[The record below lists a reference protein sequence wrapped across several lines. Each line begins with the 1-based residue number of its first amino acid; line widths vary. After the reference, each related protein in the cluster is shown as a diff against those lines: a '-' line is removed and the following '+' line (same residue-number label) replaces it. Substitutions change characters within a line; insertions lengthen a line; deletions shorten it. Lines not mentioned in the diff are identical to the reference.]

1 MRNVGTRDPRDR
13 GRDREYEQQEHA
25 AIMTL
30 RKRFGLRD
38 CGPGEYDARCP
49 AHDDHNKSLRVYR
62 GATDGKLR
70 FRCYAGC
77 HYNDIRRALGLKP
90 QGEANRQTWRPAPA
104 EPGKVS
110 TRQVTNYDYEDLAER
125 FALPPSGLEPLAGM
139 LGVSVASLADA
150 QAGRCLGEAM
160 YSHKRE
166 DEVPIT
172 AWTFPMWNADAKVTG
187 LRLRFEN
194 GDKGSWTDSLPG
206 VFIGRRWGLPGPIA
220 ICEGPTDRAAVWDWG
235 FDVIGRPSCNT
246 GGTIILTMLSR
257 LRDLGERAAG
267 VGPTR
272 REVVIFSNLD
282 EAKPI
287 PNTDPVRYF
296 YPGQEG
302 AVQLADELTRARF
315 PVRIIT
321 PPDGFK
327 DFRKWKTDGGA
338 TRRDVENAIRA
349 KRCHRLRR

>member
-1 MRNVGTRDPRDR
+1 MNTRTIDPRDR
-13 GRDREYEQQEHA
+13 GRDKTFEQSEFEA
-25 AIMTL
+25 MSLL
-30 RKRFGLRD
+30 RKRYGLRD

-62 GATDGKLR
+62 GATNGKLR

-77 HYNDIRRALGLKP
+77 HYNDVRRALGLKP
-90 QGEANRQTWRPAPA
+90 QGDAKRETWRPSPPAP
-104 EPGKVS
+104 GRRS
-110 TRQVTNYDYEDLAER
+110 TRQVTNYNYEDLAER
-125 FALPPSGLEPLAGM
+125 FALPPSGLAPLAKL
-139 LGVSVASLADA
+139 LGVSVASLLDA
-150 QAGRCLGEAM
+150 QAGRVLGEAM

-166 DEVPIT
+166 AEVGIT
-172 AWTFPMWNADAKVTG
+172 AWTFPMWDANPHVTG

-194 GDKGSWTDSLPG
+194 GDKGSWTDSIPG
-206 VFIGRRWGLPGPIA
+206 VFIGRRWGLPGPVA
-220 ICEGPTDRAAVWDWG
+220 ICEGPTDRAAIWDLG

-246 GGTIILTMLSR
+246 GNSIILTMLAR
-257 LRDLGERAAG
+257 LRDLGDRVAGAGAA
-267 VGPTR
+267 R

-287 PNTDPVRYF
+287 PGTDPVRYF

-321 PPDGFK
+321 PPDGWK
-327 DFRKWKTDGGA
+327 DFRGWKNGGA
-338 TRRDVENAIRA
+338 TRRDVDNAIRA